1 MDKDWIKAVTLLCV
15 IAENNADSMRRT
27 VRYIEIMK
35 REYGLDGESFRQ
47 VYDEWFRTGE
57 VSEKYR
63 QRDWSSKRRTGL
75 PLYHRGVDGMCR
87 MLEEG
92 VIEEDMF
99 FEIFWETPYEVLQEE
114 GETYTGFY
122 RALPGCIGES
132 GTKEKLKKEMQK
144 ALKKWIW
151 SAVYMW
157 RENKILEE

>member
-99 FEIFWETPYEVLQEE
+99 LKS
-114 GETYTGFY
+114 
-122 RALPGCIGES
+122 S
-132 GTKEKLKKEMQK
+132 GKPHMKYCKKREKLILDFTGLFLDALENLAQKK
-144 ALKKWIW
+144 
-151 SAVYMW
+151 
-157 RENKILEE
+157 N